1 MQNPQKFSIR
11 IEGETGSPTL
21 NRPQGFHASIN
32 PWKLITMNQERALLA
47 ANKARERLMMQKA
60 ILKREPLKPLPLETK
75 NGLPM
80 KFDDNIGS
88 TMGMGLT
95 SPVSKEMLPR
105 SPAQFSSPRQRVSCA
120 STLPPASMETAES
133 RYRSNFDLQL
143 TSVSKELESYIS
155 RQVLCSVLRK
165 GGIETSP

>member
-1 MQNPQKFSIR
+1 
-11 IEGETGSPTL
+11 
-21 NRPQGFHASIN
+21 
-32 PWKLITMNQERALLA
+32 
-47 ANKARERLMMQKA
+47 MMQKA

-88 TMGMGLT
+88 TMGKVGLT

-105 SPAQFSSPRQRVSCA
+105 SPAQFSSPRQRVSCS
-120 STLPPASMETAES
+120 STLPPARMEEAES